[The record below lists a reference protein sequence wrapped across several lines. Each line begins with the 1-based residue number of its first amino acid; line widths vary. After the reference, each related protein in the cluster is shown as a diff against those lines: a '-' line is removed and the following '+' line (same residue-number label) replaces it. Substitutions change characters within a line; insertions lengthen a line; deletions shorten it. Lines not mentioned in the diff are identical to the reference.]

1 MTNLLQISIDIL
13 GQLAEQ
19 HTEQVRQQG
28 ASQIQ
33 TLLAKVI
40 TVVQVSSLTQ
50 LARICPG
57 RYFAENSVRCVFT
70 VIQDKT
76 DWERQIKL
84 FISIASV
91 LAAFDIK
98 KAKGEDGISIT
109 PSGEYI
115 SSFIR

>member
-1 MTNLLQISIDIL
+1 MWEE
-13 GQLAEQ
+13 GWLASEP
-19 HTEQVRQQG
+19 
-28 ASQIQ
+28 
-33 TLLAKVI
+33 
-40 TVVQVSSLTQ
+40 VQVSSLTQ

-98 KAKGEDGISIT
+98 KAKGEDCIPITSAESIRRI
-109 PSGEYI
+109 PLGEDTTFGPHESYY
-115 SSFIR
+115 